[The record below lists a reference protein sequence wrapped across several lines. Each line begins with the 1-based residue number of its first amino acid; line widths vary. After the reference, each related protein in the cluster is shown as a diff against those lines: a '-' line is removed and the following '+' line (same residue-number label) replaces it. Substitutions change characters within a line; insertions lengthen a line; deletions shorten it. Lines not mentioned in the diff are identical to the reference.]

1 MDGDPLISVFR
12 PRHLAISAVMPY
24 FVGAVRL
31 HRPTVMAQDSARAS
45 HQKKFTPL
53 GIVFTVAG
61 VLLFAYFVRKAGV
74 GQILDGIKKLGFGF
88 VLIIAISS
96 IRHIV
101 RSLSWMLCF
110 DGPERLRF
118 WDALRGRLM
127 GDALGNMVG
136 FASALVSEPA
146 KPAMIR
152 DRVPLMAGLTAIAIE
167 NIFYAFSVFVSIF
180 SGMAL
185 LLLSFDLPKPLRI
198 AGQVTLIIIPFLI
211 ALLYLFVRR
220 QYRFISGVLG
230 FLHRRGLSERWV
242 EHGRTLEDSVYGFY
256 RRSGSRFLPILLL
269 EACFHMAGV
278 LEIYVTLSFISLALA
293 PTLLTAFI
301 LESVNR
307 VINVVFKFVPF
318 RVGVDEGGT
327 SMVAVILGFTEATG
341 VTLAI
346 IRKGRDVFWTL
357 VGIVLLIQRSLSL
370 RALARSESRAISEA
384 ALTEPRVP
392 S

>member
-1 MDGDPLISVFR
+1 
-12 PRHLAISAVMPY
+12 
-24 FVGAVRL
+24 
-31 HRPTVMAQDSARAS
+31 MAQDSARAS

-74 GQILDGIKKLGFGF
+74 TQILDGIKKLGFGF

-101 RSLSWMLCF
+101 RSVSWMLCF
-110 DGPERLRF
+110 DGPERLQF

-127 GDALGNMVG
+127 GDALGNVVG

-167 NIFYAFSVFVSIF
+167 NIFYAFSVFVSVF
-180 SGMAL
+180 SGMAAL
-185 LLLSFDLPKPLRI
+185 LLAFDLPKPLRI
-198 AGQVTLIIIPFLI
+198 AGQGTLITIPFLI

-220 QYRFISGVLG
+220 QYRFISGILG

-242 EHGRTLEDSVYGFY
+242 ENGRTLEDSVYGFY
-256 RRSGSRFLPILLL
+256 RRSGSRFIPILLL
-269 EACFHMAGV
+269 EACFHAAGV
-278 LEIYVTLSFISLALA
+278 LEIYVTLSFISAA
-293 PTLLTAFI
+293 PPTLFTAFI

-307 VINVVFKFVPF
+307 VINVVFKFIPL
-318 RVGVDEGGT
+318 RAGVDEAGT
-327 SMVAVILGFTEATG
+327 GKVADILQYTWTTG
-341 VTLAI
+341 VTLTI
-346 IRKGRDVFWTL
+346 IRKARDVFWTI
-357 VGIVLLIQRSLSL
+357 VGILLLVQRGWSL
-370 RALARSESRAISEA
+370 RAASRAADNAIADATEGEA
-384 ALTEPRVP
+384 NI
-392 S
+392 

>member
-1 MDGDPLISVFR
+1 
-12 PRHLAISAVMPY
+12 MPY
-24 FVGAVRL
+24 FVGAVSL
-31 HRPTVMAQDSARAS
+31 YRPTVMAQDSARAS

-53 GIVFTVAG
+53 GIVFTIAG

-101 RSLSWMLCF
+101 RSVSWMLCF

-127 GDALGNMVG
+127 GDALGNVVG

-180 SGMAL
+180 SGMAAL
-185 LLLSFDLPKPLRI
+185 LLAFDLPKPLRI
-198 AGQVTLIIIPFLI
+198 AGQVTLITIPFLI

-220 QYRFISGVLG
+220 QYRFISGILG
-230 FLHRRGLSERWV
+230 FLHRRGKRA
-242 EHGRTLEDSVYGFY
+242 DS
-256 RRSGSRFLPILLL
+256 
-269 EACFHMAGV
+269 
-278 LEIYVTLSFISLALA
+278 
-293 PTLLTAFI
+293 
-301 LESVNR
+301 
-307 VINVVFKFVPF
+307 
-318 RVGVDEGGT
+318 
-327 SMVAVILGFTEATG
+327 
-341 VTLAI
+341 
-346 IRKGRDVFWTL
+346 
-357 VGIVLLIQRSLSL
+357 
-370 RALARSESRAISEA
+370 
-384 ALTEPRVP
+384 
-392 S
+392 

>member
-1 MDGDPLISVFR
+1 
-12 PRHLAISAVMPY
+12 
-24 FVGAVRL
+24 
-31 HRPTVMAQDSARAS
+31 MAQDSARAS

-53 GIVFTVAG
+53 GIIFTIAG

-101 RSLSWMLCF
+101 RSVSWMLCF

-127 GDALGNMVG
+127 GDALGNVVG

-180 SGMAL
+180 SGMAAL
-185 LLLSFDLPKPLRI
+185 LLAFDLPKPLRI
-198 AGQVTLIIIPFLI
+198 AGQVTLITIPFLI

-220 QYRFISGVLG
+220 QYRFISGILG

-242 EHGRTLEDSVYGFY
+242 ENGRTLEDSVYGFY
-256 RRSGSRFLPILLL
+256 RRSGSRLFRSFCSKLFS
-269 EACFHMAGV
+269 CGGRV
-278 LEIYVTLSFISLALA
+278 EIYVTSFISPAQP
-293 PTLLTAFI
+293 PTLFTAFI

-307 VINVVFKFVPF
+307 VINVVFKFIPL
-318 RVGVDEGGT
+318 RAGVDEAGT
-327 SMVAVILGFTEATG
+327 GKVAQILQYTLTTG
-341 VTLAI
+341 VTLTI
-346 IRKGRDVFWTL
+346 IRKARDVFWTI
-357 VGIVLLIQRSLSL
+357 VGILLMIQRGWSL
-370 RALARSESRAISEA
+370 RAATRAADA
-384 ALTEPRVP
+384 AMVDAAEGKQIF
-392 S
+392 

>member
-1 MDGDPLISVFR
+1 
-12 PRHLAISAVMPY
+12 
-24 FVGAVRL
+24 
-31 HRPTVMAQDSARAS
+31 MAQDSARSS

-53 GIVFTVAG
+53 GIVFTIAG

-74 GQILDGIKKLGFGF
+74 GQILDGIRKLGFGF

-101 RSLSWMLCF
+101 RSFSWMLCF
-110 DGPERLRF
+110 DGPDRLRF

-198 AGQVTLIIIPFLI
+198 AGQVTLIIIPFLV

-220 QYRFISGVLG
+220 QYRLISGVLG

-242 EHGRTLEDSVYGFY
+242 EKGRMLEDSVYGFY
-256 RRSGSRFLPILLL
+256 RRSGSRFLPIFLL
-269 EACFHMAGV
+269 EACFHLAGV
-278 LEIYVTLSFISLALA
+278 LEIYATLSFISPAQP
-293 PTLLTAFI
+293 PTLFTAFI

-307 VINVVFKFVPF
+307 VINVVFKFVPL
-318 RVGVDEGGT
+318 RAGVDEAGT
-327 SMVAVILGFTEATG
+327 GKVAEILQYTLTTG
-341 VTLAI
+341 VTLTI
-346 IRKGRDVFWTL
+346 IRKARDVFWTM
-357 VGIVLLIQRSLSL
+357 VGILLLIQRGWSL
-370 RALARSESRAISEA
+370 RAASRAADKAIA
-384 ALTEPRVP
+384 GATE
-392 S
+392 SKANI